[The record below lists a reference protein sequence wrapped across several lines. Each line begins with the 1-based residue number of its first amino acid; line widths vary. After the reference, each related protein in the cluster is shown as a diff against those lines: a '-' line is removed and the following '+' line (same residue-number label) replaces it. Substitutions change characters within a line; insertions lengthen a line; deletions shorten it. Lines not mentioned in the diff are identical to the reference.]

1 MADIIME
8 SPPPSN
14 DAIAALDDWINN
26 NSDRDGSLRNLAADR
41 QLAPQSLEQ
50 APRFVA
56 LADTVRCLSRHTI
69 DGLPSKI
76 VSLGCDSLYVVLPG
90 FVADLVDQMDKI
102 QLGQLFNHVRVRYAV
117 NSSNGLGQDR
127 HPYNPLN
134 RFPTGKSFALD
145 KGVLVVNSKK
155 AQPPDTMP
163 PKGELR
169 SLKVEQSTR

>member
-50 APRFVA
+50 APR
-56 LADTVRCLSRHTI
+56 
-69 DGLPSKI
+69 KI